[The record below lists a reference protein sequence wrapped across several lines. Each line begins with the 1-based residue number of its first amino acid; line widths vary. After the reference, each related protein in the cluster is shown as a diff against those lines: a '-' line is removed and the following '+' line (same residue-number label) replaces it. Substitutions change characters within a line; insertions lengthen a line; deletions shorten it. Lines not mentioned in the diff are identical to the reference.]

1 MFTVQ
6 ESSGGDKEPST
17 TGHTAHTFFQ
27 SLTLFSYSGNVSLV
41 SKGNILMMSSL
52 TRYLKKNIVAK
63 KKKRENQN
71 VIKGEAVQRV
81 SK

>member
-1 MFTVQ
+1 
-6 ESSGGDKEPST
+6 
-17 TGHTAHTFFQ
+17 
-27 SLTLFSYSGNVSLV
+27 
-41 SKGNILMMSSL
+41 MMSSL